1 LIHKSFLFNF
11 CFSPN
16 EGSNLAED
24 RKKQTEFSKAIEPHL
39 TSLYNTA
46 LRMTR
51 NQHDAEDLVQDT
63 LFKAYR
69 AIDQFKKDTN
79 FRAWIFRILI
89 NTFITGYR
97 KSIKEPQKISFD
109 DLEEF
114 YLFKRLDE
122 TTELQEVSKD
132 DFLENLFDDDI
143 KSALESL
150 PYQFRLVVLL
160 CDVEGFSYNEIAEII
175 DAPLGTVMS
184 RLYRGRKLLQRYLWN
199 YAKQRG
205 YIGDD
210 FKQKK

>member
-1 LIHKSFLFNF
+1 
-11 CFSPN
+11 
-16 EGSNLAED
+16 
-24 RKKQTEFSKAIEPHL
+24 
-39 TSLYNTA
+39 
-46 LRMTR
+46 MTR